1 MTCEQLLIELK
12 RLESQVKATLEA
24 LNRLKERI
32 RP

>member
-12 RLESQVKATLEA
+12 RLELQVKATLEA
-24 LNRLKERI
+24 LHRLKESL

>member
-1 MTCEQLLIELK
+1 MTTQQLLIELK

-24 LNRLKERI
+24 LNRLKENL

>member
-12 RLESQVKATLEA
+12 RLENQIRATLEA
-24 LNRLKERI
+24 LHRLKENL